1 MFSSTIWLRM
11 KSTSDSMTFCSP
23 AGTSLGVRKASQNS
37 NQTRPATRKVCS
49 TTRLMPRLT
58 PNSSRSTRLGH
69 SNSSMPGAWNPSRA
83 SPIMDAVI
91 LAAPSAAAVPLDDQV
106 ERARRPDE
114 DADRDQEAGAQP
126 PVQQPADPA
135 PGEDPCDQRAE
146 DRPDDVA
153 AAAAGAARS
162 FASTHG
168 RANLSPRPRRLL
180 VGLHRGDARPHREAD
195 LGGQVDAGPGDQR
208 EGERPAVEGGGV
220 PQQEQQ
226 HADGG
231 DLDREGEQRRR
242 QQQVDRDPAGG
253 ADRQQGGG
261 EERD

>member
-1 MFSSTIWLRM
+1 MPTLMNSSRLETPMMAGRAMRPFSGKLISGRTPPRLPKKMKTNRVVRYGRKRSPSGPMFSSTIWLRM

-37 NQTRPATRKVCS
+37 SQTRPATRNVCS

-153 AAAAGAARS
+153 AAAARAARS

-168 RANLSPRPRRLL
+168 RANLSPRPRLLL
-180 VGLHRGDARPHREAD
+180 VRLHVGD
-195 LGGQVDAGPGDQR
+195 
-208 EGERPAVEGGGV
+208 
-220 PQQEQQ
+220 
-226 HADGG
+226 
-231 DLDREGEQRRR
+231 
-242 QQQVDRDPAGG
+242 
-253 ADRQQGGG
+253 
-261 EERD
+261 